1 MARLPARRRLL
12 RPASVLALFV
22 MLVITGG
29 SCWLVHAAVRDQEN
43 RLLRERGS
51 EIQLL
56 LNQAINA
63 IPAGLAEQGA
73 ALRYSSGS
81 TTAYRQVADH
91 ALDTT
96 QGTKPTFAWLR
107 KVPGGRGYLVLA
119 AVGDGLHEGQLITD
133 ERTATFDRA
142 LTTEMIVP
150 TRIVGSERRLGF
162 ALGPPAAPSS
172 PQPTVLYR
180 ESVLGPAVTPP
191 RQASTAP
198 FAELDIAIY
207 GGPTADRADVLTATT
222 ASLPLRGEVRNVTL
236 QAGAVKWLTQVRP
249 RSPLVGTLASRAWW
263 VTLGV
268 GLLGAILVAAV
279 VEAAARRRDAALA
292 LYDAE
297 HQVAETLQRSLLP
310 QLPALPGLDVAARY
324 LASGVGQQV
333 GGDWFDVFPIAG
345 DRVGIVVGDVI
356 GHDLEAAS
364 AMAQIRASLRAYA
377 IDGAEPVQVITRL
390 DRLVDAFGLTQLVTV
405 VYGVLE
411 PAGPDGSRRLRYTN
425 AGHLAP
431 LLRHRDGSVETLD
444 GGGSVVLGAPIA
456 ADHSQGETVVED
468 GEVIVMFTD
477 GLVEVPG
484 GSLDDR
490 LRRLSETIAAQ
501 PVPEAE
507 ALCDRVLAGM
517 SPQTLRDDIALLAVR
532 LATSAGVSADRT
544 AETDMMGT

>member
-1 MARLPARRRLL
+1 LL
-12 RPASVLALFV
+12 RPASILALFV

-29 SCWLVHAAVRDQEN
+29 SSWLVHATVSDQEK

-81 TTAYRQVADH
+81 TAAYRQVAKH
-91 ALDTT
+91 ALETT

-107 KVPGGRGYLVLA
+107 KVPGGQGYIVKA
-119 AVGDGLHEGQLITD
+119 AVGDALHEGQLITD

-142 LTTEMIVP
+142 MDTELIVP
-150 TRIVGSERRLGF
+150 TRIIGSERRLGF
-162 ALGPPAAPSS
+162 ALGPPAAPDD
-172 PQPTVLYR
+172 TVLYR
-180 ESVLGPAVTPP
+180 ESVLGPAVSPP

-207 GGPTADRADVLTATT
+207 GGPTAVRADVLTATT

-249 RSPLVGTLASRAWW
+249 RSPLVGNLAAQAWW
-263 VTLGV
+263 VALAV

-279 VEAAARRRDAALA
+279 VETAARRRDAALA

-310 QLPALPGLDVAARY
+310 QLPTLPGLDVAARY

-345 DRVGIVVGDVI
+345 DRVGLVVGDVI

-390 DRLVDAFGLTQLVTV
+390 DRLVDALGLTQLVTV

-411 PAGPDGSRRLRYTN
+411 PAGPDGSRQLRYTN

-444 GGGSVVLGAPIA
+444 GGESVVLGAPIA

-468 GEVIVMFTD
+468 GEVVVMFTD

-484 GSLDDR
+484 GSLDER

-501 PVPEAE
+501 PDPEAE

-532 LATSAGVSADRT
+532 VATSAGVSADRT
-544 AETDMMGT
+544 AETDMMGA

>member
-1 MARLPARRRLL
+1 MARLPAWRRVL
-12 RPASVLALFV
+12 RPVSVLALLV
-22 MLVITGG
+22 MLAVTAAAT
-29 SCWLVHAAVRDQEN
+29 WLVHVAVDDQEQ
-43 RLLRERGS
+43 RLLKERAS
-51 EIQLL
+51 EIALV
-56 LNQAINA
+56 LNQAISA

-81 TTAYRQVADH
+81 TAAYRQVAQRAVD
-91 ALDTT
+91 AT

-107 KVPGGRGYLVLA
+107 KAPGGHGYVVIA

-133 ERTATFDRA
+133 ERTATFDHA
-142 LTTEMIVP
+142 LNTELIVP
-150 TRIVGSERRLGF
+150 TRIIGSERRLGF
-162 ALGPPAAPSS
+162 ALGPPAAPLA
-172 PQPTVLYR
+172 TVLYR

-198 FAELDIAIY
+198 FAELEVAIY
-207 GGPTADRADVLTATT
+207 GGPTPDRADVLTAT
-222 ASLPLRGEVRNVTL
+222 SGDLPLSGEVRTQPL
-236 QAGAVKWLTQVRP
+236 QAGAVQWSVQIRP
-249 RSPLVGTLASRAWW
+249 RTPLVGDLAAHGWW
-263 VTLGV
+263 VALGV
-268 GLLGAILVAAV
+268 GALGALLVAAV
-279 VEAAARRRDAALA
+279 VETAARRRDAALA

-345 DRVGIVVGDVI
+345 GRVGLVVGDVI

-390 DRLVDAFGLTQLVTV
+390 DRLVDALGLTQLVTV

-411 PAGPDGSRRLRYTN
+411 PPASDGSRRLRYTN

-431 LLRHRDGSVETLD
+431 LMRHPDGRVETLD
-444 GGGSVVLGAPIA
+444 GGESVVLGAPIA

-468 GEVIVMFTD
+468 GAVVVMFTD

-501 PVPEAE
+501 PEPEAE

-532 LATSAGVSADRT
+532 VATTTGVSTDRA
-544 AETDMMGT
+544 AETDMMGR

>member
-1 MARLPARRRLL
+1 MARLPAWRRAL
-12 RPASVLALFV
+12 RPVSILALLV
-22 MLVITGG
+22 MLAVTAAAT
-29 SCWLVHAAVRDQEN
+29 WLVHVAVDDQES
-43 RLLRERGS
+43 RLLKERAS
-51 EIQLL
+51 EIALV
-56 LNQAINA
+56 LNQAISA

-81 TTAYRQVADH
+81 TGAYRQVAQRAVD
-91 ALDTT
+91 ATP
-96 QGTKPTFAWLR
+96 GAKPTFAWLR
-107 KVPGGRGYLVLA
+107 KTPGGQGYLVLA

-142 LTTEMIVP
+142 LSQEQIVP
-150 TRIVGSERRLGF
+150 TRIIGTERRLGF
-162 ALGPPAAPSS
+162 ALGPPAAPKA
-172 PQPTVLYR
+172 TVLYR

-198 FAELDIAIY
+198 FAELEVAIY
-207 GGPTADRADVLTATT
+207 GGPKADRSDVITATT
-222 ASLPLRGEVRNVTL
+222 ATLPLRGEEQTVPL
-236 QAGAVKWLTQVRP
+236 QAGVVQWTVQIRP
-249 RSPLVGTLASRAWW
+249 RTPLVGDLAAHGWW
-263 VTLGV
+263 VSLGV
-268 GLLGAILVAAV
+268 GLLGALLVAAV
-279 VEAAARRRDAALA
+279 VETAARRRDAALA

-310 QLPALPGLDVAARY
+310 QLPSLPGLDVAARY

-333 GGDWFDVFPIAG
+333 GGDWFDVFPVAG
-345 DRVGIVVGDVI
+345 GRVGVVVGDVI

-377 IDGAEPVQVITRL
+377 IDGAEPVEVITRL
-390 DRLVDAFGLTQLVTV
+390 DRLVDALGLTQLVTV

-411 PAGPDGSRRLRYTN
+411 PPAPDGSRRLRYTN

-431 LLRHRDGSVETLD
+431 LMRHPDGRVETLD
-444 GGGSVVLGAPIA
+444 GGESVVLGAPIA

-468 GEVIVMFTD
+468 GAVVVMFTD

-484 GSLDDR
+484 GSLDER
-490 LRRLSETIAAQ
+490 LRRLADTIAAQ
-501 PVPEAE
+501 PDPGAE
-507 ALCDRVLAGM
+507 VLCDRVLAGM

-532 LATSAGVSADRT
+532 VATTTGVSADRA

>member
-1 MARLPARRRLL
+1 M
-12 RPASVLALFV
+12 RPVSVLALLV
-22 MLVITGG
+22 MLAITAAAT
-29 SCWLVHAAVRDQEN
+29 WLVHAAVADQEQ
-43 RLLRERGS
+43 RLLKERAG
-51 EIQLL
+51 EVALV
-56 LNQAINA
+56 LNQAISA

-81 TTAYRQVADH
+81 TVAYRQVAQGAVD
-91 ALDTT
+91 AT

-107 KVPGGRGYLVLA
+107 KAPGGRGYVVVA
-119 AVGDGLHEGQLITD
+119 AVGDGLHEGQLISD

-142 LTTEMIVP
+142 MNTQLIVP
-150 TRIVGSERRLGF
+150 TRIIGSERRLGF
-162 ALGPPAAPSS
+162 ALGPPAAP
-172 PQPTVLYR
+172 PATVLYR
-180 ESVLGPAVTPP
+180 ESVLGPAVSPP

-198 FAELDIAIY
+198 FAELEVAIY
-207 GGPTADRADVLTATT
+207 GGPTPDRADVLTAT
-222 ASLPLRGEVRNVTL
+222 SPDLPLSGEVRTESL
-236 QAGAVKWLTQVRP
+236 QAGAVKWTLQVRP
-249 RSPLVGTLASRAWW
+249 RTPLVGNLAAHGWW
-263 VTLGV
+263 VALGV
-268 GLLGAILVAAV
+268 GLLGALLVAVV
-279 VEAAARRRDAALA
+279 VETAARRRDAALA

-310 QLPALPGLDVAARY
+310 QLPSLPGLDVAARY

-345 DRVGIVVGDVI
+345 GRVGLVVGDVI

-377 IDGAEPVQVITRL
+377 IDGAEPVEVITRL
-390 DRLVDAFGLTQLVTV
+390 DRLVDALGLTQLVTV

-411 PAGPDGSRRLRYTN
+411 PPRSDGARRLRYTN

-431 LLRHRDGSVETLD
+431 LMRHPDGRVETLD
-444 GGGSVVLGAPIA
+444 GGESVVLGAPIA
-456 ADHSQGETVVED
+456 ADHTQGETVVED
-468 GEVIVMFTD
+468 GAVVVMFTD

-484 GSLDDR
+484 GSLDER
-490 LRRLSETIAAQ
+490 LRRLSDTIASQLDPA
-501 PVPEAE
+501 AE

-532 LATSAGVSADRT
+532 VATTTGVSADRA